1 MNQVND
7 DAFISYLNIYSN
19 IQDGFDEEVEIYSS
33 NVNYDDENP
42 EYLSLNTVTD
52 IDEAIRE
59 LIRIGVKQM

>member
-7 DAFISYLNIYSN
+7 DAFISNLNIYFN

>member
-7 DAFISYLNIYSN
+7 DAFISYLNIYFN